1 MAKSDRGEGD
11 VLMEAEVGVMS
22 SEGGGWGNDPK
33 NTGSRWELEMAREC
47 ILP

>member
-1 MAKSDRGEGD
+1 
-11 VLMEAEVGVMS
+11 MEAEVGVMS

-47 ILP
+47 ILPQSLQTEHNPPTP